1 MHSEREETVQA
12 IGLMSG
18 TSLDGLDIACCTFS
32 FSGDKISFSID
43 CAETVPYQPAMI
55 SKLRQSENTGALEF
69 FRIHNAYG
77 RWAGEVVRDFI
88 GRYHLNPLLIASH
101 GHTVFHRPEEGFTV
115 QAGSGAQIAAI
126 TGIRTVCDFRSIDV
140 ALGGQGAPL
149 VPIGDRL
156 LFGNYQACINIGGFS
171 NISIESGG
179 SRVAW
184 DICPAN
190 YVLNHY
196 AGKLG
201 LKYDDSG
208 KIARSGTFI
217 PELFQQ
223 LNKLDY
229 YSAKPPKSLG
239 REWVEA
245 SICPLADKFLDDI
258 PCILHTLTVHIA
270 ERISLSLPEKTVN
283 KVLFTGGGVHNIFLV
298 ELIRNMSSCSIE
310 IPEPEIIDYKEALI
324 FALLGVLRHKNI
336 PNCLAS
342 VTGAVSDSIGG
353 AIYDF

>member
-18 TSLDGLDIACCTFS
+18 TSLDGLDIACCTFG
-32 FSGDKISFSID
+32 FSGDKTSFSIN
-43 CAETVPYQPAMI
+43 CAETIPYQPDMI
-55 SKLRQSENTGALEF
+55 LKLRQAEHAGALEF

-77 RWAGEVVRDFI
+77 QWTGEVVRDFTE
-88 GRYHLNPLLIASH
+88 RYHLHPLLIASH

-115 QAGSGAQIAAI
+115 QAGNGAQIAAI

-149 VPIGDRL
+149 VPVGDRL
-156 LFGNYQACINIGGFS
+156 LFGNYHACVNIGGFS
-171 NISIESGG
+171 NISMESEG
-179 SRVAW
+179 SRIAW

-196 AGKLG
+196 AGLSG
-201 LKYDDSG
+201 LKFDDSG
-208 KIARSGTFI
+208 KIARSGNLI
-217 PELFQQ
+217 PGLFQQ
-223 LNKLDY
+223 LNSLDY

-245 SICPLADKFLDDI
+245 NIYPLADKYLDDI
-258 PCILHTLTVHIA
+258 PGILHTLTMHIA
-270 ERISLSLPEKTVN
+270 EQISLSLPETSFE
-283 KVLFTGGGVHNIFLV
+283 KVLLTGGGVHNNFLI
-298 ELIRNMSSCSIE
+298 EIIRKMTSCHIE
-310 IPEPEIIDYKEALI
+310 IPEPKIINFKEALI
-324 FALLGVLRHKNI
+324 FALLGVLRYKKI
-336 PNCLAS
+336 PNCLAY

-353 AIYDF
+353 AIYEA

>member
-1 MHSEREETVQA
+1 MHSEREERVQA

-18 TSLDGLDIACCTFS
+18 TSLDGLDIACCTFG
-32 FSGDKISFSID
+32 FTGDKISFSID
-43 CAETVPYQPAMI
+43 CAETIPYQPAMI
-55 SKLRQSENTGALEF
+55 SRLRQTENTSALEF

-77 RWAGEVVRDFI
+77 QWAGEVVRDFI
-88 GRYHLNPLLIASH
+88 GRHHLNPLLIASH

-115 QAGSGAQIAAI
+115 QAGNGAQIAAI
-126 TGIRTVCDFRSIDV
+126 TGIRTVCDFRSVDV
-140 ALGGQGAPL
+140 AYGGQGAPL

-156 LFGNYQACINIGGFS
+156 LFGKYEACVNIGGFS
-171 NISIESGG
+171 NISMESAGN
-179 SRVAW
+179 RIAW

-196 AGKLG
+196 AGLLG

-208 KIARSGTFI
+208 KIAGSGNLI
-217 PELFQQ
+217 AGLFQH
-223 LNKLDY
+223 LNRLDY

-245 SICPLADKFLDDI
+245 NIYPLADKSLDDI
-258 PCILHTLTVHIA
+258 PGILHTLTLHIA
-270 ERISLSLPEKTVN
+270 EQISKALPEKPTG
-283 KVLFTGGGVHNIFLV
+283 KVLLTGGGVHNDFLV
-298 ELIRNMSSCSIE
+298 EKIRNLSSCSIE

-324 FALLGVLRHKNI
+324 FALLGVLRYKNI

-342 VTGAVSDSIGG
+342 VTGAASDSIGG
-353 AIYDF
+353 AIYEV